1 MASVM
6 DDKPVIESFSD
17 HEKDL
22 DPNASGKLATFED
35 PDAGLSEEE
44 RAKID
49 RKLLWKLD
57 LRLVPWLSL
66 LYLVSFLDRTN
77 IGNAKI
83 DGLSQD
89 LDMTADQYNATLTIF
104 FVSYSVFEP
113 LTNILLKRLRPSIF
127 IPCIMLAW
135 VSILYPSQ
143 LVGICM
149 TCMGLVKNYSGLMAV
164 RWFLGLSEA
173 GLFPGVGY
181 FLSCWYKRSEFG
193 VRMAIFFSAA
203 ALAGSFGGLLAAAI
217 AKMDGVGGKPGWS
230 WIFILEGLATIVI
243 GVASFWCVYD
253 FPDQA
258 TFLSPEDRAR
268 VLRRLALDQQSSAE
282 HEEFKMSYFWA
293 SVKDWKT
300 WTGAII
306 YMGADGSLY
315 AFSLFVPTI
324 ISELVSAPAGLANAS
339 EGNAKLIFPY
349 TGSIKAQLLSV
360 PPYAAAAV
368 LTISIGFI
376 ADRTRQ
382 RGICNIAV
390 SILGMVGF
398 AMLLGCESPGARYA
412 GTFLGAMGI
421 YPAIANTI
429 SWSSNNIEGVYKR
442 GVSLGFIIGWGNLNG
457 IVSSNIYREK
467 DKPRFYPGHGVVLGY
482 LVLFLFGGSILQY
495 VLLRRENAKRRRGE
509 RDHWVEGLGQSEV
522 ELLGDKRPDFLYTM

>member
-1 MASVM
+1 MTLST
-6 DDKPVIESFSD
+6 DEKPSADNVSRHSD
-17 HEKDL
+17 LEKDPDAFAPVKFPAGL
-22 DPNASGKLATFED
+22 ED
-35 PDAGLSEEE
+35 PDAGLSDEEK
-44 RAKID
+44 AKID
-49 RKLLWKLD
+49 RQLLWKLD
-57 LRLVPWLSL
+57 IRLVPWLSL

-83 DGLSQD
+83 VGLKKD
-89 LDMTADQYNATLTIF
+89 LSLSDAQFNATLTIF

-127 IPCIMLAW
+127 IPLIMIAW
-135 VSILYPSQ
+135 
-143 LVGICM
+143 GICM
-149 TCMGLVKNYSGLMAV
+149 TCMGLVHNYAGLMAV

-181 FLSCWYKRSEFG
+181 FLSCWYKRAEFG

-217 AKMDGVGGKPGWS
+217 AKMDGVGGKAGWS
-230 WIFILEGLATIVI
+230 WIFILEGLATVLI

-258 TFLSPEDRAR
+258 RFLSEADRAR
-268 VLRRLALDQQSSAE
+268 VLRRLAADQQSSAE

-300 WTGAII
+300 YTGAII

-324 ISELVSAPAGLANAS
+324 ISQLGTTPFRYS
-339 EGNAKLIFPY
+339 
-349 TGSIKAQLLSV
+349 SIRAQLLSV
-360 PPYAAAAV
+360 PPYAAAAI
-368 LTISIGFI
+368 LTVVVGFI

-382 RGICNIAV
+382 RGICNILV
-390 SILGMVGF
+390 SIIGIVGF
-398 AMLLGCESPGARYA
+398 AMLLGCKSAGARYA

-421 YPAIANTI
+421 YPAISNTI
-429 SWSSNNIEGVYKR
+429 SWASNNTEGVYKR

-457 IVSSNIYREK
+457 IVSSNIYRDQDAPE
-467 DKPRFYPGHGVVLGY
+467 FYPGHGVVLSY
-482 LVLFLFGGSILQY
+482 LVLFLFGGSVVQY
-495 VLLRRENAKRRRGE
+495 FLLRRENRKRRRGD
-509 RDHWVEGLGQSEV
+509 RDRLIEGLDQSEI
-522 ELLGDKRPDFLYTM
+522 EMLGDQRPDFTYTL